1 MYKLSVLSSL
11 RPELQVY
18 KNSCFFVASSDHQN
32 TKREW
37 KQKVLWQ
44 SVYIVN
50 DFLQRH
56 TGQP

>member
-18 KNSCFFVASSDHQN
+18 KNSSRVASSDRQN
-32 TKREW
+32 TKRER